1 MPVTNHENKFL
12 NRELSWLA
20 FNKRVLEEAFN
31 EEHPILERINFLSI
45 SGSNLD
51 EFFMVRVSGLKGQI
65 DGDIFLSSIDG
76 LLPSES
82 LPEVIKKSVELKIV
96 QNNCWIEIQEKLK
109 EYKIEIQDRNQISI
123 SDKNWLKIYFEKE
136 IFPLLTPVAVDP
148 AHPFPFVPNL
158 GLCLVLKLSRSNNKK
173 IIKVVI
179 PFTKGINKFIKIKN
193 SNKFIRTEDLIVM
206 FIEKL
211 SNGYDFISYGSFRI
225 IRDSDIEF
233 IDEAEDLVTTF
244 ENQLKKRRFGSVTLL
259 EISKFMPKDLKNLIV
274 KSLKINSKYI
284 MKFDAILDIDS
295 VKEIYNK
302 CPNRLRWKKYQPRF
316 PERIVDAK
324 DDYFAAIRKKDMII
338 HHPYESFEVVV
349 NFLRKAAKDKKVLV
363 IKQTIYRTAKENNEI
378 IEALAEAAEEGK
390 SVTALLEIKARFDE
404 EANIKV
410 ARYLK
415 RYGVQVVYGSVEL
428 KTHAKISLVVRKERN
443 GLRTYV
449 HFGTGNY
456 HKDTAK
462 LYTDL
467 SLFTC
472 ENLIAKDSQD
482 FFNMATGYS
491 APKKWNHLS
500 VAPYN
505 LRDDIVKLINQEIKF
520 KKEGKNGEIW
530 FKCNSLVDEK
540 IIEALYNASKF
551 KVRVELIVRGICCL
565 RPQVKGLSE
574 TIFVKSIVGRFLEH
588 SRIFCFSNGKRM
600 PSANAK
606 VFISSADIM
615 PRNFDRRYE
624 VMVPILNKTVHKQ
637 ILNQIMVANLND
649 KTQAWKMDYDGSYK
663 RILSKKDSVSAH
675 QYFMKNPSLSGRGES
690 IKYDRPQEIIL
701 KK

>member
-1 MPVTNHENKFL
+1 MVSNFL

-31 EEHPILERINFLSI
+31 KKHPILERVKFLGI

-51 EFFMVRVSGLKGQI
+51 EFFMVRVAGLKGQI
-65 DGDIFLSSIDG
+65 DGDVFLSSIDD
-76 LLPSES
+76 LLPSETMQK
-82 LPEVIKKSVELKIV
+82 V
-96 QNNCWIEIQEKLK
+96 IQESKKLK
-109 EYKIEIQDRNQISI
+109 EKQNDCWYQILSDLKKNQVEILSYNKLIKL
-123 SDKNWLKIYFEKE
+123 DKSWLKSLFTKS

-158 GLCLVLKLSRSNNKK
+158 GLCMVLKLQKTNNKK
-173 IIKVVI
+173 FIKVVI
-179 PFTKGINKFIKIKN
+179 PLAKGLNKFIKFKNTFNFIK
-193 SNKFIRTEDLIVM
+193 TEDLIIM
-206 FIEKL
+206 FIKEL
-211 SNGYDFISYGSFRI
+211 FSEYTFISYGTFRI

-244 ENQLKKRRFGSVTLL
+244 ENQLRQRRYGRVILL
-259 EISKFMPKDLKNLIV
+259 EISKNMPADIKNMIV
-274 KSLKINSKYI
+274 KTLKINSNYI
-284 MKFDAILDIDS
+284 LKFGHLLDIGS
-295 VKEIYNK
+295 VSEIYKKCSNK
-302 CPNRLRWKKYQPRF
+302 LKWREYKPRF
-316 PERIVDAK
+316 PERIADAN
-324 DDYFAAIRKKDMII
+324 DDCFSAIRKKDMII
-338 HHPYESFEVVV
+338 HHPYESFDVVV
-349 NFLRKAAKDKKVLV
+349 KFLRQAAKDKKVLV
-363 IKQTIYRTAKENNEI
+363 IKQTIYRTAKGNNEI
-378 IEALAEAAEEGK
+378 IEALVEAAEEGK

-428 KTHAKISLVVRKERN
+428 KTHAKLSLVVRKERN
-443 GLRTYV
+443 GLNTYV

-456 HKDTAK
+456 HINTAK
-462 LYTDL
+462 VYTDL

-472 ENLIAKDSQD
+472 NNLIAKDTQN

-491 APKKWNHLS
+491 VPKKWNYLS
-500 VAPYN
+500 IAPFN
-505 LRDDIVKLINQEIKF
+505 LRKDLITLIYNEIKY

-530 FKCNSLVDEK
+530 LKCNSLVDEE
-540 IIEALYNASKF
+540 IINALYKASQNN
-551 KVRVELIVRGICCL
+551 VRVELIVRGICCL
-565 RPQVKGLSE
+565 KPQIKGLSE
-574 TIFVKSIVGRFLEH
+574 NIYVKSIVGRFLEH
-588 SRIFCFSNGKRM
+588 SRIYCFSNGKRM
-600 PSANAK
+600 PSSLAK

-637 ILNQIMVANLND
+637 IINQIMVANLND
-649 KTQAWKMDYDGSYK
+649 KVQAWKMKGDGSYS
-663 RILSKKDSVSAH
+663 RMTPRKDSISAH